1 MVDGTSE
8 EAIKKIQRSHLRSY
22 VLFVY
27 TQKFGTEQSVHIFHM
42 YRWGNGHAEW
52 CLECD
57 TPSHAS
63 PACPRIRASYPPSI
77 VPLLPAIENWMMEDL
92 ERVQSL
98 DRARAWI
105 KVMEKDG
112 RKRREQGREAGR
124 DERKGRRRRRI
135 RDVHGGAWVQRKA
148 SNSVL
153 REAMGEQSKW
163 RETGTLM

>member
-8 EAIKKIQRSHLRSY
+8 QDAPIYGPML
-22 VLFVY
+22 VY

-42 YRWGNGHAEW
+42 HRWGNGHAEW

-77 VPLLPAIENWMMEDL
+77 VPLLPAIENWMMKDL

-105 KVMEKDG
+105 KVMEKDWK
-112 RKRREQGREAGR
+112 KRRERGRGAGR
-124 DERKGRRRRRI
+124 DGRKVKAEEENRRRAWRCLGSEKCVKQRPMGG
-135 RDVHGGAWVQRKA
+135 HGGQ
-148 SNSVL
+148 
-153 REAMGEQSKW
+153 
-163 RETGTLM
+163 